1 MNKGL
6 VTILII
12 VVLAL
17 GGGGA
22 YYLYKKANQK
32 TETATQTSTTQ
43 QQSAENMST
52 TGHAD
57 DNSTASTSQT
67 NSVTIQNFAFS
78 PAHITVKKGT
88 TVTWTNQDSAAHNVT
103 SNQSGGPKSGTLEK
117 GQTFSFK
124 FDTTGTFDYICSI
137 HPSMKGTVTVT
148 E

>member
-12 VVLAL
+12 LVLAL

-22 YYLYKKANQK
+22 YYLYEKANQK
-32 TETATQTSTTQ
+32 TDTATQTNTTQ
-43 QQSAENMST
+43 QQSAENMNM
-52 TGHAD
+52 GHAD
-57 DNSTASTSQT
+57 DNSTASTSQS

-88 TVTWTNQDSAAHNVT
+88 TVTWTNQDSAGHNVV

-117 GQTFSFK
+117 GQSFSFK
-124 FDTTGTFDYICSI
+124 FDTVGTFDYICSI